1 MLIVGLYTQLYNG
14 VCRNVILKVK
24 EVQSAVW
31 LGARGGGICST
42 SSCTFQSAL
51 RGVSWADF
59 GDELVRFRSQFMSF
73 GDFLCLA
80 GRAGWRVAPNPLSSR
95 KARPLRQSR
104 IGGIAWRTGCLLS

>member
-1 MLIVGLYTQLYNG
+1 MPRSSHDEFVKLLNDQMLMLTEASDRSHPFLFTKEPTQVMSMREL
-14 VCRNVILKVK
+14 L
-24 EVQSAVW
+24 
-31 LGARGGGICST
+31 
-42 SSCTFQSAL
+42 F
-51 RGVSWADF
+51 SWADF
-59 GDELVRFRSQFMSF
+59 GDELVRFRSQFMSS